1 MTYSMDTRTII
12 LLLAIGSFLFF
23 LLLLLDQFRKEPS
36 QRIPYWAGAKL
47 LQAVGSLILFL
58 RGLTPEFLTIASA
71 NNLLLLGCAYE
82 AWAVCYLVGRPVGRL
97 VHVPVALAIAAVC
110 LATFFLSPPH
120 RSEVVFA
127 VHTVFYALPAVVLL
141 RRNRAGSLLRWVLG
155 AGYLL
160 LSLLFFAH
168 VLWLGVDAMQGW
180 PRFGA
185 IIYAVMVP
193 SIYGIMILSGFSML
207 LLAKDKSD
215 SELQAAQASMRIKDE
230 QYRRKLELLNKT
242 DDLTGIANRRHFDAV
257 LTREYARHTR
267 SGEKLSLILIDV
279 DQFKAFNDCYGH
291 VAGDDCL
298 RRIGGILAAKA
309 SRANDLA
316 ARYGGEEFACILPM
330 TDLDGASAMAEQI
343 RRAIEALAIPHQGS
357 SAAGVVTASLGVA
370 TMRCTKDRTF
380 SEMVAAADKLLY
392 AAKSSGRNCA
402 QCLAVNKD

>member
-1 MTYSMDTRTII
+1 MDTRTII

-58 RGLTPEFLTIASA
+58 RGPTDEFSTIASA
-71 NNLLLLGCAYE
+71 NTLLLLGCAYE
-82 AWAVCYLVGRPVGRL
+82 AWAVCYLVGRRVGRL
-97 VHVPVALAIAAVC
+97 VHVPVALAIVAAC
-110 LATFFLSPPH
+110 LATFWLAPPH
-120 RSEVVFA
+120 RAEVVFA

-141 RRNRAGSLLRWVLG
+141 RQNRAGSLLRWVLG

-160 LSLLFFAH
+160 VSLLFLAH
-168 VLWLGVDAMQGW
+168 VLWLAVDAMQNW
-180 PRFGA
+180 QRFGA

-193 SIYGIMILSGFSML
+193 SIYGIMIVSGFSML

-215 SELQAAQASMRIKDE
+215 SELQAAQASLRRKDE
-230 QYRRKLELLNKT
+230 QYRRRLELLSKT

-267 SGEKLSLILIDV
+267 SGEKLSLILMDV
-279 DQFKAFNDCYGH
+279 DHFKAFNDCYGH

-298 RRIGGILAAKA
+298 RRIGGILAANA
-309 SRANDLA
+309 ARADDLA

-330 TDLDGASAMAEQI
+330 TDLDEACAIAEQI
-343 RRAIEALAIPHQGS
+343 RRDIEALAIPHQGS
-357 SAAGVVTASLGVA
+357 NTAGVVTASLGVA
-370 TMRCTKDRTF
+370 TMRCTRDRTF
-380 SEMVAAADKLLY
+380 AGVVAAADKLLY

-402 QCLAVNKD
+402 QCLAVTD